1 MRNAF
6 RLRQARRLSGADLV
20 LVDDILTTGAT
31 SREISKVLK
40 RDGQAGRILILTV
53 ARVPLPRE
61 TLGGLER
68 RLPRR
73 RLGGSR
79 GDDSSPS
86 TPHPLEDRHGLVI
99 D

>member
-6 RLRQARRLSGADLV
+6 RLRQARRISGADLV

-61 TLGGLER
+61 SLGAATGAATFLSPIR
-68 RLPRR
+68 
-73 RLGGSR
+73 GGQGGR
-79 GDDSSPS
+79 
-86 TPHPLEDRHGLVI
+86 
-99 D
+99 